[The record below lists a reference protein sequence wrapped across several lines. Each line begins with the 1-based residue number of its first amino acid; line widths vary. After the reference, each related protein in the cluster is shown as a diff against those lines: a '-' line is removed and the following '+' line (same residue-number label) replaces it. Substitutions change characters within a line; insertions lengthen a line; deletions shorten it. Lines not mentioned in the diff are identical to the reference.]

1 MQSRKK
7 APSHGGPD
15 NAVRTRSGG
24 SIVSNEYSPQM
35 LRLRLACL
43 RAGVARDIAQK
54 ASERDA
60 LLPAAARPMK
70 AGLAALEPA
79 VARTGAATD
88 TVAMAMVDI
97 SERLLRLTS
106 EAVTSLTDCDGAQ
119 RCGAGRRRCFGVDW
133 TCDVSES
140 KMEMSVEKRAD
151 GREILIDA
159 HPIESRLDR
168 NFYFF
173 THRLDPHSKSTKWVK
188 MTSISRKTWVY
199 ESSKHDS
206 EYISCNSSEN
216 SVRST
221 ERI

>member
-1 MQSRKK
+1 MKRGGDGRRRRGESMRAHARSIPPDLSTSIAPNPAPHRPCPRSRSATGRRVCNPGKK
-7 APSHGGPD
+7 HRADGGPD
-15 NAVRTRSGG
+15 NAVRTRSGA

-133 TCDVSES
+133 TLRRVRVQDGDV
-140 KMEMSVEKRAD
+140 
-151 GREILIDA
+151 G
-159 HPIESRLDR
+159 
-168 NFYFF
+168 
-173 THRLDPHSKSTKWVK
+173 
-188 MTSISRKTWVY
+188 RKTGGWA
-199 ESSKHDS
+199 
-206 EYISCNSSEN
+206 
-216 SVRST
+216 
-221 ERI
+221 

>member
-15 NAVRTRSGG
+15 NAVRTRSGA

-133 TCDVSES
+133 TLRRVRVQDGDV
-140 KMEMSVEKRAD
+140 
-151 GREILIDA
+151 G
-159 HPIESRLDR
+159 
-168 NFYFF
+168 
-173 THRLDPHSKSTKWVK
+173 
-188 MTSISRKTWVY
+188 RKTGGWA
-199 ESSKHDS
+199 
-206 EYISCNSSEN
+206 
-216 SVRST
+216 
-221 ERI
+221 

>member
-1 MQSRKK
+1 MRAHARSITPDLSTSIAPIPAPHHPCPRSHSATGRRVCNPGKK
-7 APSHGGPD
+7 HRPHGGPD
-15 NAVRTRSGG
+15 NAVRTRSGA

-119 RCGAGRRRCFGVDW
+119 RCGAGRRRCFGVAW
-133 TCDVSES
+133 TLRRVRVQDGDV
-140 KMEMSVEKRAD
+140 
-151 GREILIDA
+151 G
-159 HPIESRLDR
+159 
-168 NFYFF
+168 
-173 THRLDPHSKSTKWVK
+173 
-188 MTSISRKTWVY
+188 RKTGGWA
-199 ESSKHDS
+199 
-206 EYISCNSSEN
+206 
-216 SVRST
+216 
-221 ERI
+221 

>member
-15 NAVRTRSGG
+15 NAVRTRSGA

-119 RCGAGRRRCFGVDW
+119 RCGEARRRCFGVDW

-140 KMEMSVEKRAD
+140 KMEMSGEKRAD
-151 GREILIDA
+151 GRENLIDA
-159 HPIESRLDR
+159 HPIESRIDR
-168 NFYFF
+168 HFYFF
-173 THRLDPHSKSTKWVK
+173 THRLDLHSKSTKWVK
-188 MTSISRKTWVY
+188 MTSISRKIWVY
-199 ESSKHDS
+199 
-206 EYISCNSSEN
+206 
-216 SVRST
+216 
-221 ERI
+221 